1 MRASSILFFMSQQ
14 QINKEQTHTIL
25 LLGSTE
31 QYIRTHTNKT
41 AACVCVCGE
50 IISTHCGDRCNEQ
63 RGALRTSIDSSEHFS
78 TERFLP
84 NFTGHSL
91 THGAFPVRCREQE
104 DKDCELVLRIVR
116 NATARRT
123 DAYNGECLNAPLLR
137 HNRVN

>member
-31 QYIRTHTNKT
+31 QYIRTHQQDGWL
-41 AACVCVCGE
+41 CVCVCGE

-78 TERFLP
+78 TKRFLP

-91 THGAFPVRCREQE
+91 THS
-104 DKDCELVLRIVR
+104 L
-116 NATARRT
+116 TALSPSAVVNRRT
-123 DAYNGECLNAPLLR
+123 KIASSCYALFATQPRDALTHIMAN
-137 HNRVN
+137 V